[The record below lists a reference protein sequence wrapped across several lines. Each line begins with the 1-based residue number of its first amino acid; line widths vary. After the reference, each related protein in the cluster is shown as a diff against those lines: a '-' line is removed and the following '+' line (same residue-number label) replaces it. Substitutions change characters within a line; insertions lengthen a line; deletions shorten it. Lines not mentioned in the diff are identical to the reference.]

1 MSSLINQI
9 ASLYIMK
16 GMRYNHIMPRSSI
29 VRILSQKIKTAF
41 SPRIFLGFMMVLF
54 LTACGQSEPGPDI
67 FSLPTNYSVGKKPA
81 ELKARDMNHDGF
93 PDILVCNSGSDTL
106 SYFEAI
112 GDGTFKQP
120 FTMNTGREPVA
131 LEVGDFDGDGIP
143 DIAISN
149 YGDGEISIVL
159 GQKDGVFRQKAS
171 VKVGRLPIAVVAG
184 DFNNDEK
191 LDLAVT
197 LRFDKLVI
205 LLGVGDGSFKTGEIY
220 KASGTPAY
228 MTVGDFNNDKNLD
241 IAVAFNAVR
250 VDFIRVFYGNGD
262 GTLKNPVTVKGGKQ
276 SSFITQYDINSDGK
290 NDLLTSSTMN
300 DVIKLFLNTGQ
311 GFTSLE
317 DAAAEKGPQYIVPGD
332 FTGDRIPDLAIAN
345 RRDASVSVLQGRG
358 DGTFIF
364 PHFNYPVGA
373 SPRAMIGED
382 FNDDGLTDLALLLYD
397 SQRLEIILRKITSP
411 LQIDS

>member
-1 MSSLINQI
+1 M
-9 ASLYIMK
+9 APLYILE
-16 GMRYNHIMPRSSI
+16 GIRYNRFMLRSPT
-29 VRILSQKIKTAF
+29 VRRISAKRKIAF
-41 SPRIFLGFMMVLF
+41 SPRMLFGLVTVLLLSACSENVPPPDLFFMPV
-54 LTACGQSEPGPDI
+54 T
-67 FSLPTNYSVGKKPA
+67 YRVGKKPA

-112 GDGTFKQP
+112 GDGTFKAP
-120 FTMNTGREPVA
+120 FIMNTGREPVA
-131 LEVGDFDGDGIP
+131 LEVGDFDGDGIQ

-149 YGDGEISIVL
+149 YGDDEISIVL
-159 GQKDGVFRQKAS
+159 GQKDGIFKLKS
-171 VKVGRLPIAVVAG
+171 NIKVGRLPIAVVAG

-205 LLGVGDGSFKTGEIY
+205 LLGVGDGSFKIGQIY

-228 MTVGDFNNDKNLD
+228 MTVGDFDNDKNLD

-250 VDFIRVFYGNGD
+250 VNFIRIFFGNGD
-262 GTLKNPVTVKGGKQ
+262 GTFKNPVKVQGGKQ
-276 SSFITQYDINSDGK
+276 SSFITQYDINNDGI

-300 DVIKLFLNTGQ
+300 DVIKLFINNGK
-311 GFTSLE
+311 GEFSSIE
-317 DAAAEKGPQYIVPGD
+317 DVAAEKGPQYIVPGD
-332 FTGDRIPDLAIAN
+332 FTGDHIPDLAIAN
-345 RRDASVSVLQGRG
+345 RRDASVSILQGRG

-382 FNDDGLTDLALLLYD
+382 FNDDGLTDLAILLYD
-397 SQRLEIILRKITSP
+397 SQRLEIILRKTILP
-411 LQIDS
+411 IQIDS

>member
-1 MSSLINQI
+1 MTGIRYNRSMPSSAIVRTLSSEFKIASSL
-9 ASLYIMK
+9 K
-16 GMRYNHIMPRSSI
+16 
-29 VRILSQKIKTAF
+29 
-41 SPRIFLGFMMVLF
+41 IFLGFIMALLLV
-54 LTACGQSEPGPDI
+54 ACDQNEPAPDL
-67 FSLPTNYSVGKKPA
+67 FSLPTNYAVGKKPA
-81 ELKARDMNHDGF
+81 ELKARDMNLDGF

-106 SYFEAI
+106 SYFEAT

-131 LEVGDFDGDGIP
+131 LEVGDFDGDEIP

-159 GQKDGVFRQKAS
+159 GQKDGVFKLKS
-171 VKVGRLPIAVVAG
+171 NVKVGRLPIAVAAG

-205 LLGVGDGSFKTGEIY
+205 LLGVGDGTFKPGEIY

-228 MTVGDFNNDKNLD
+228 MTVGDFNYDKNIDL
-241 IAVAFNAVR
+241 AVAFNAVR
-250 VDFIRVFYGNGD
+250 VNFIRIFYGNGD

-276 SSFITQYDINSDGK
+276 SSFITQYDINNDGK
-290 NDLLTSSTMN
+290 KDLLTSSTMN
-300 DVIKLFLNTGQ
+300 DVIKLFLNNGR
-311 GFTSLE
+311 GEFTSAE

-345 RRDASVSVLQGRG
+345 RRDASISILQGRG

-397 SQRLEIILRKITSP
+397 SQRLEVILRKITSP
-411 LQIDS
+411 IQIDS